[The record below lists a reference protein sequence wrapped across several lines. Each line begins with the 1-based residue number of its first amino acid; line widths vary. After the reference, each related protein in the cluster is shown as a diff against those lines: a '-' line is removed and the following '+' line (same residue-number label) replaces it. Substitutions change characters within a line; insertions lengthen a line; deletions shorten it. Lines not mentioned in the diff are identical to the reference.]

1 MQIGDILIHDGR
13 RYVLLGF
20 DPEGVTPREI
30 YVEDAESG
38 ARTTLPF
45 ECVSVI
51 GSWEFRR
58 LRLVRK
64 PRSDE

>member
-20 DPEGVTPREI
+20 DPEGVTPRMI
-30 YVEDAESG
+30 YVEDTATG
-38 ARTTLPF
+38 AREAFPF
-45 ECVSVI
+45 EGVSLT
-51 GSWEFRR
+51 GERESRR

-64 PRSDE
+64 RPSE